1 MRPCILRP
9 LVAALSLSLPLLAQA
24 QKTALPVPLDKPLNQ
39 LTWTATHNAFAHST
53 YIARNQDKDIRTQLD
68 DGVGALMLDLWEHEG
83 RVYLCHTA
91 CTSLINT
98 RIRTFADVLNADI
111 LPHLRNRPNAILTLF
126 LEDYVSPDKVQA
138 ELDAVSG
145 LAGMTFDPSQWPDS
159 REWPTIGQLVARGQ
173 RLLIFTG
180 SRSIAGDY
188 NVPGGKAT
196 FMFGQDGTVENYW
209 SLGDTIFEHD
219 WSCRTRWGHIPL
231 DAKHVD
237 FRGKSWPP
245 LFVMNQ
251 FHGLSQTLHARSDN
265 NLSNLWM
272 RVESQCR
279 APSGKT
285 PNFIAVDFYH
295 QGDALEYAATLNHGG
310 IVLWEGQNATE
321 DAVCAIPYTGDPL
334 RFSFKDDNA
343 PIKGCENDEA
353 SSATLLNLKAGS
365 TFTVF
370 DSPHESRQDD
380 WTTVLVKRDIVR
392 VDLGSFEQNVDNA
405 DIRVTH
411 HRYNGLDGKVS
422 FVSLAPEAPA
432 LAAPSRK

>member
-1 MRPCILRP
+1 MRSCILAP
-9 LVAALSLSLPLLAQA
+9 LLAALSFSLPLFAQA
-24 QKTALPVPLDKPLNQ
+24 QNAALPVPLDKPLNR
-39 LTWTATHNAFAHST
+39 LTWTTTHNAFAHT
-53 YIARNQDKDIRTQLD
+53 TPIARNQDKDIRTQLN

-83 RVYLCHTA
+83 RVYLCHTE

-111 LPHLRNRPNAILTLF
+111 LPHLRNHPNTILTLF

-159 REWPTIGQLVARGQ
+159 REWPTVGQLVAKGQ

-180 SRSIAGDY
+180 SPSIAGDY
-188 NVPGGKAT
+188 NVAGGKVT

-209 SLGDTIFEHD
+209 SLGDTVFQHD
-219 WSCRTRWGHIPL
+219 WSCRTRWNHIPL

-237 FRGKSWPP
+237 FPGKSWPP

-251 FHGLSQTLHARSDN
+251 FHGLGQTLHARSDN
-265 NLSNLWM
+265 NLTNLWM
-272 RVESQCR
+272 RVEDQCR
-279 APSGKT
+279 DSAKKT

-310 IVLWEGQNATE
+310 IVLWKGQPEAGE
-321 DAVCAIPYTGDPL
+321 AVCAIPYTGDPL
-334 RFSFKDDNA
+334 RFSFKDGNA
-343 PIKGCENDEA
+343 PIKGCENDDA
-353 SSATLLNLKAGS
+353 TSATLLNLKAGS
-365 TFTVF
+365 TFAVF
-370 DSPHESRQDD
+370 DSPDESRRDD
-380 WTTVLVKRDIVR
+380 WTTVLVKRDILR
-392 VDLGSFEQNVDNA
+392 VDLGSFEENVDN
-405 DIRVTH
+405 DVIRVTH

-422 FVSLAPEAPA
+422 SVSLASETQA
-432 LAAPSRK
+432 LAVPPEK